1 MRGIVRGMKARLAL
15 LASLSLLALPA
26 PAAQRWWT
34 YVGGCGNAD
43 WLGVL
48 AAPNSQGQITCW
60 STLAGGASGALPPLA
75 ADQVFLVNAQAGAE
89 LLTPLVGASRTPFNA
104 SAQWLDARGSASFA
118 TGLMVDK
125 GSLRLQLLTLGSEL
139 GEIEQ
144 RGRLLQNGGSVNLE
158 RALVR
163 LGDYTLQ
170 SGTLTAT
177 DMLLQG
183 NKPRYEQSGGTASFQ
198 RLALE
203 APATGGDALLRHTG
217 GALSIGAL
225 TLNSERLTGAT
236 VDAQAGTSARVD
248 SLLTTGSQRSFI
260 NLGAGT
266 SWQSQSATL
275 AQAAYGV
282 TRVQLA
288 AGASWTLSD
297 LLVLASAGEAHLE
310 LSGGAQLSTHNT
322 LLANQVMGSGEL
334 VLRDGGTHWH
344 NDGILAIGQARFGTV
359 RVENG
364 ATVNSG
370 AFTLGDDVNAR
381 GYLKLDGAG
390 TRWDSG
396 RITVA
401 NLGQG
406 DVTVRNG
413 AQLHSTSAMVANN
426 VASNGFVDVR
436 GGQALWAVS
445 GTLSLGGAGSGR
457 LTIGDGGQVQANSLW
472 LGAGGLLL
480 LDGGSLTLGQGMTL
494 NPGSGFQWQRGLLRY
509 DAGDQQ
515 LGQGGLPKA
524 LSLGAAQRLE
534 VAERLSLPTGSVLLL
549 AGGSLQAKALQLGG
563 GVLVGDA
570 NGRLD
575 MNSVPY
581 LVGSG
586 TAAVAVSG
594 GSGKAHRIEATG
606 SLLLGDLSRSD
617 GIDFGGHLVV
627 GSQLVSLNDADLAE
641 LNAKVF
647 LDQGGRLASVNGIHL
662 AADGVLLSEGSSQV
676 QGAFVNDGRVVSN
689 QGLLSFLGDVSGAGS
704 FKGAVRFLAGYAP
717 GSGALGADFGGGDL
731 SLGEHAQLRMA
742 LGAGGSDHL
751 TGIDALSFDGTLILQ
766 VDAGAASGGVFD
778 LLDFAHAAGRFAGV
792 QVHGVATERVDLS
805 RLYSTGEVRIAPVPE
820 PASALLVLGGLALL
834 LARRRSGDWAAFRG
848 R

>member
-1 MRGIVRGMKARLAL
+1 MKARLAL
-15 LASLSLLALPA
+15 LASLSLLASPA

-34 YVGGCGNAD
+34 YIGGCGNAD

-48 AAPNSQGQITCW
+48 AAPNSQGQISCW

-75 ADQVFLVNAQAGAE
+75 ADQVFLVNAQASAE
-89 LLTPLVGASRTPFNA
+89 LLTPLAGASRTPFNA

-125 GSLRLQLLTLGSEL
+125 GSLRLQLLTLGNEL
-139 GEIEQ
+139 GEAEQ

-163 LGDYTLQ
+163 FGDYTLQ

-177 DMLLQG
+177 EMLLQG

-198 RLALE
+198 RLVLE

-225 TLNSERLTGAT
+225 TLNSERLTGTT
-236 VDAQAGTSARVD
+236 VDAQAGTSAQVD
-248 SLLTTGSQRSFI
+248 NLLTTGSQRSFI

-266 SWQSQSATL
+266 SWQSLNATL

-282 TRVQLA
+282 TRMQLA
-288 AGASWTLSD
+288 AGASWTVSE

-322 LLANQVMGSGEL
+322 LLANQTMGSGEL
-334 VLRDGGTHWH
+334 VLRDAGTRWH
-344 NDGILAIGQARFGTV
+344 NDGVLVIGQARFGTV
-359 RVENG
+359 RVESG
-364 ATVNSG
+364 ATVQSG
-370 AFTLGDDVNAR
+370 ALVLGDDGNAR
-381 GYLKLDGAG
+381 GALKLDGVG
-390 TRWDSG
+390 TRWDGG
-396 RITVA
+396 RLTVA
-401 NLGQG
+401 NVGQG

-413 AQLHSTSAMVANN
+413 AQLATTSATVGNN
-426 VASNGFVDVR
+426 VASSGLVDVR

-445 GTLSLGGAGSGR
+445 GTLSVGGAGSGR
-457 LTIGDGGQVQANSLW
+457 LNIGDGGQVQAGTLW
-472 LGAGGLLL
+472 MGAGGIVT
-480 LDGGSLTLGQGMTL
+480 LDGGSLTLAQGMTL
-494 NPGSGFQWQRGLLRY
+494 NPGAGFVWQRGLLRY

-524 LSLGAAQRLE
+524 LSLGAQQRLE

-549 AGGSLQAKALQLGG
+549 AGGSLQAKSLQLNG
-563 GVLVGDA
+563 GVLAGDA

-581 LVGSG
+581 LVGAG

-594 GSGKAHRIEATG
+594 GTGKEHRIEATG
-606 SLLLGDLSRSD
+606 SLLLGDLSRGD

-627 GSQLVSLNDADLAE
+627 GSHLVSLNDADLAE

-662 AADGVLLSEGSSQV
+662 ASDGVLLSEGSSQV

-689 QGLLSFLGDVSGAGS
+689 QGVLSFLGDVSGTGS
-704 FKGAVRFLAGYAP
+704 FKGGVRLLAGFAP
-717 GSGALGADFGGGDL
+717 GGGTAGVDFGGGDL
-731 SLGEHAQLRMA
+731 SLGEHAQLQLA
-742 LGAGGSDHL
+742 LGSGRAGHL
-751 TGIDALSFDGTLILQ
+751 RGIDALSLDGTLILQ

-778 LLDFAHAAGRFAGV
+778 LLDFAHAAGRFANV

-805 RLYSTGEVRIAPVPE
+805 QLYSTGEVRIAPVPE
-820 PASALLVLGGLALL
+820 PASALLALGGLALL
-834 LARRRSGDWAAFRG
+834 LARRRGLRSSLNTV
-848 R
+848 